1 MKERLQHEIELAAEL
16 AARLA
21 RDDSLLT
28 EIESVVKQIT
38 RVFTQ
43 KNKLIIFG
51 NGGSMADAMHF
62 AEELTGRY
70 KQNRPALPAIALSD
84 PAFLTCAAND
94 FGYEEVFARG
104 VEAFCLPGD
113 MVIGIS
119 TSGNSINVIKAMQ
132 KAQELG
138 AFTLVFLGNQGGKLK
153 DSCDYQ
159 IIIPEEKTSRIQ
171 EMQMMILHLII
182 ELVEKE
188 LFQL

>member
-1 MKERLQHEIELAAEL
+1 MINKLRKEMELASRLAGTL
-16 AARLA
+16 AA
-21 RDDSLLT
+21 DDFLLQ
-28 EIESVVKQIT
+28 EIESVVRQIAL
-38 RVFTQ
+38 VFSR

-70 KQNRPALPAIALSD
+70 KDNRPALPAIALSD

-94 FGYEEVFARG
+94 FGFDEVFARG
-104 VEAFCLPGD
+104 VEAYCLPGD

-119 TSGNSINVIKAMQ
+119 TSGNSPNVIKAMQ

-138 AFTLVFLGNQGGKLK
+138 AFSLVLLGRDGGKLR

-159 IIIPEEKTSRIQ
+159 ILIPEEKTSRIQ

-188 LFQL
+188 LF

>member
-1 MKERLQHEIELAAEL
+1 MIDTLRNEITL

-21 RDDSLLT
+21 EQIASNDSLLE
-28 EIESVVKQIT
+28 EIESIVKQIA
-38 RVFTQ
+38 RVFAQ

-51 NGGSMADAMHF
+51 NGGSMSDAMHF

-70 KQNRPALPAIALSD
+70 KDNRPALPAIALSD

-119 TSGNSINVIKAMQ
+119 TSGNSPNVIKALQ

-138 AFTLVFLGNQGGKLK
+138 AFSLVLLGKDGGKLK

-159 IIIPEEKTSRIQ
+159 ILIPEEKTSRIQ
-171 EMQMMILHLII
+171 EMHMMILHLII

-188 LFQL
+188 LF